1 MPICYI
7 TIGNV
12 GEKKSTWARQ
22 KVKQDF
28 DTLIVSKDA
37 IREMIYG
44 EYGYKYEIER
54 VVSGIALHSITTI
67 LLDNKNVIIDE
78 TNLSS
83 NKRRTLITN
92 IKTLLSVNEGAPAR
106 FVYVHF
112 GSTTEGLERRI
123 KDPRNMTAAKWTE
136 VWKGLHSLY
145 EPPTYDEGVD
155 EIIDMCPRQ
164 TLTDKMR
171 KYCSENNLPFVMPEN
186 CMCPFCRQSF
196 LHLVGNDSTKYITS
210 CPICNRSF
218 LE

>member
-12 GEKKSTWARQ
+12 GEMKSTWARQ

-37 IREMIYG
+37 LREMVFG
-44 EYGYKYEIER
+44 EYGFKHAIEPVIR
-54 VVSGIALHSITTI
+54 NIAIHAIVAP
-67 LLDNKNVIIDE
+67 LLMNINVIVDE
-78 TNLSS
+78 TNLSKEKRIKLIKDIKAFVEI
-83 NKRRTLITN
+83 NKGGQ
-92 IKTLLSVNEGAPAR
+92 VR
-106 FVYVHF
+106 FVYIHF

-123 KDPRNMTAAKWTE
+123 NDPRNLTAAKWTE

-145 EPPTYDEGVD
+145 EAPTHDEGVD
-155 EIIDMCPRQ
+155 EIIDMRPRQ

-171 KYCSENNLPFVMPEN
+171 KHCSENNLPFVMPEN
-186 CMCPFCRQSF
+186 YMCPFCRQSF